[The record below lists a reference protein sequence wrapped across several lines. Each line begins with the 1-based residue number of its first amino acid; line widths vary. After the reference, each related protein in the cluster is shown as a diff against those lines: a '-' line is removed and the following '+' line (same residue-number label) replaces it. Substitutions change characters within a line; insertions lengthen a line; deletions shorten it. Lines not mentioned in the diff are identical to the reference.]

1 MASPSLCSAVSCWE
15 TGRFSSCLQTSRLRQ
30 KLSRIGPRTERASPD
45 NQIHSIS
52 PKQGN
57 NRWAPHWMW
66 GFLVLEMPLWGS
78 TFSSRQWTMSIR
90 GWTMS
95 TKESSLAGLRVFS
108 MRGNS
113 GPAEWTTVSFTGS
126 THTQPRPH
134 ISMHGNITLQ
144 NLKKYITESKKCTLS
159 GQPCPLH
166 AQHTSNHTY
175 PCREILL
182 FNYNLKKYITESK
195 KYA

>member
-1 MASPSLCSAVSCWE
+1 MRGSFWFWRCHCEVQLFP
-15 TGRFSSCLQTSRLRQ
+15 
-30 KLSRIGPRTERASPD
+30 PD
-45 NQIHSIS
+45 S
-52 PKQGN
+52 G
-57 NRWAPHWMW
+57 
-66 GFLVLEMPLWGS
+66 
-78 TFSSRQWTMSIR
+78 WTMSIR

-108 MRGNS
+108 MRGNP

-159 GQPCPLH
+159 GQPCPLQ

-195 KYA
+195 KYT